1 MSEDD
6 SLSISLCMIVKN
18 EEAVIER
25 CLTSVRPV
33 VDEII
38 IVDTG
43 SADRTKEIISTFTN
57 CIYDFK
63 WIDDFSAAR
72 NFAFSKATKDYI
84 LWLDADDIITEENI
98 TKFLTLKQALT
109 HDVDAVSMAYHL
121 TFDPNGN
128 PSFSSRRNRLVKREK
143 PFKWHGF
150 VHEYLEVGG
159 NILHSDIAI
168 THQKEKIHSDR
179 NLRIYEKALKA
190 GKLFSPRDQYYYAN
204 ECKDHGIYEKAIQWY
219 QKFLNGKKG
228 WIEDNIEACGRMAD
242 CYIHLKNWP
251 NAIKSCIDSFHYDAP
266 RGENCCRL
274 GFSYLQQNDIQQ
286 AISWYKLA
294 TVVEIPETKSPF
306 INHACYTWLPN
317 LQLCLCYSKL
327 NDFHNAKK
335 HNDIAAS
342 FVPND
347 PHVRHNQEFLSSVSQ

>member
-63 WIDDFSAAR
+63 WIDDFSAAK
-72 NFAFSKATKDYI
+72 NVAFSKATKDYI

-168 THQKEKIHSDR
+168 THQKEKVHSDR
-179 NLRIYEKALKA
+179 NLRIYEQALKA

-228 WIEDNIEACGRMAD
+228 WIEDNIEACGRIAD

-251 NAIKSCIDSFHYDAP
+251 NTIKSCVDSFHYDAP

-274 GFSYLQQNDIQQ
+274 GFSYLQQNDIQP

-306 INHACYTWLPN
+306 INHACYT
-317 LQLCLCYSKL
+317 
-327 NDFHNAKK
+327 
-335 HNDIAAS
+335 
-342 FVPND
+342 
-347 PHVRHNQEFLSSVSQ
+347 